1 MTNTPT
7 SEGFFVHPDDFSRV
21 EKKVDKCLEA
31 IERLVLIDERQVV
44 QGQRMGQI
52 EQRQASIEASLL
64 AQGEKLWEALKT
76 AQAQAAKENAETARK
91 LDKWINFGLGAWSLA
106 VSLFAVFQAFNK

>member
-1 MTNTPT
+1 MPNTIP
-7 SEGFFVHPDDFSRV
+7 EGFYVHPDDFSRV

-52 EQRQASIEASLL
+52 EQRQASMDTSTL
-64 AQGEKLWEALKT
+64 AQVEKLWEAINDVKEKAAEANAKT
-76 AQAQAAKENAETARK
+76 AAK

-106 VSLFAVFQAFNK
+106 VTAFAVFQALHK